1 MKASTTFQLIAMI
14 DKMMNCT
21 ADENQEST
29 DPVYGDYMDG
39 MGSIVFS
46 ECTDLSGIKNFK

>member
-1 MKASTTFQLIAMI
+1 MI

-21 ADENQEST
+21 ADENQESAG
-29 DPVYGDYMDG
+29 PVYGDYMDS

-46 ECTDLSGIKNFK
+46 EWTDLSGMEDFR